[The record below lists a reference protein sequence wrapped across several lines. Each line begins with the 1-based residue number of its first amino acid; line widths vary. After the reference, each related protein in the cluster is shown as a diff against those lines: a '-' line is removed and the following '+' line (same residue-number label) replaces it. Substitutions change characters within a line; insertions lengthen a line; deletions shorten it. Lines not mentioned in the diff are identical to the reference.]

1 MQTIPTCI
9 NVYAAWNE
17 IVLPDD
23 IRNAYLAMMPLRVRR
38 TVDRYR
44 RWQDRQA
51 TLLGKVLLLKALLD
65 TFGASGLAMFQA
77 LEVAGNGKPFIP
89 GEVEFNISHS
99 DGMVVVAMARS
110 GRVGIDIEK
119 IRDVDVAEFSGHLPE
134 LANLPGNYDDDHVN
148 LLFFDCWTRKEAVLK
163 ASGRGLSTPLE
174 QVKLAG
180 DTAILHG
187 AVWHVKNLFIEKGYC
202 CHVASDRPL
211 EHITVEYVDVM
222 KEWS

>member
-9 NVYAAWNE
+9 NVYAARNG

-23 IRNAYLAMMPLRVRR
+23 VRNEYLAMMSLRVRR

-51 TLLGKVLLLKALLD
+51 TLLGKVLLLKSLMNI
-65 TFGASGLAMFQA
+65 FGADGVAKFQA

-110 GRVGIDIEK
+110 GVVGIDIEK
-119 IRDVDVAEFSGHLPE
+119 IRHVDVAEFSGHLPE
-134 LANLPGNYDDDHVN
+134 LAHISGDYDDD
-148 LLFFDCWTRKEAVLK
+148 LASALFFDCWTRKEAVLK
-163 ASGRGLSTPLE
+163 AAGSGLTTPLE

-180 DTAILHG
+180 DTATVHG
-187 AVWHVKNLFIEKGYC
+187 TSWHVKNLFIEAGYC
-202 CHVASDRPL
+202 CHLASDIPFDNV
-211 EHITVEYVDVM
+211 TVEYVDVM
-222 KEWS
+222 KGF